1 MRRACQPLRALVRA
15 RRAFPIVVGLLLLL
29 PGCSRRPHAPALGD
43 DPVYQNSREGFRFL
57 APEGWVQRARAEIP
71 PGKAEKERLLV
82 EYQRVGGGK
91 LALLEVSLAD
101 LPPSTDL
108 ITYLAGPAD
117 GVEKWRSV
125 GRPENLEIEGV
136 EATRM
141 TFSGRVGKEDM
152 TREVVAFRRGERVYF
167 FVGLF
172 TATDGKARDELRRAV
187 GSTIW
192 SK

>member
-1 MRRACQPLRALVRA
+1 MRPACQPLRATVRA
-15 RRAFPIVVGLLLLL
+15 RHAPWLALFLLLSA
-29 PGCSRRPHAPALGD
+29 GCSQRPHAPALGD

-57 APEGWVQRARAEIP
+57 APEGWVQRARAEVP

-82 EYQRVGGGK
+82 EYQRARGGK

-101 LPPSTDL
+101 LPSSTDL
-108 ITYLAGPAD
+108 VDYLAGPAD
-117 GVEKWRSV
+117 GVERWRPV
-125 GRPENLEIEGV
+125 GSPEKLEIGGA

-141 TFSGRVGKEDM
+141 TFTGRLGKEDL
-152 TREVVAFRRGERVYF
+152 TWEVVAFRRGERVYF

-172 TATDGKARDELRRAV
+172 TSADTKARDDLRRV
-187 GSTIW
+187 VESTLW